1 VSNSARKEARLSSSK
16 KMLQRKITSRFH
28 FQAKPKSQLP
38 EREVKFDFEYW
49 IVLELRLQVLNQT
62 KDEQHSNQRH
72 HTTQRN
78 CSLSPFGSMATLML
92 PLTVAQF
99 ASTPAAR

>member
-28 FQAKPKSQLP
+28 FQAKPKSRLP
-38 EREVKFDFEYW
+38 EREVKFDFEHW
-49 IVLELRLQVLNQT
+49 IAPELRAQDRM
-62 KDEQHSNQRH
+62 KDEQRSNQH
-72 HTTQRN
+72 HRMKQRN